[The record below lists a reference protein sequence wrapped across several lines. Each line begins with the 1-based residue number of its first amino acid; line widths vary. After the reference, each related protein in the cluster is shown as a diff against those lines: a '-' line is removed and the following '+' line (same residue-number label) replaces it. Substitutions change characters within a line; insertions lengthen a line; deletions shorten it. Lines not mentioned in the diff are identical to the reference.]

1 VVEETLEANITAKL
15 PTQNNQAKQMP
26 D

>member
-1 VVEETLEANITAKL
+1 VVEETPETNITAKL
-15 PTQNNQAKQMP
+15 PTQNSQAKQMP